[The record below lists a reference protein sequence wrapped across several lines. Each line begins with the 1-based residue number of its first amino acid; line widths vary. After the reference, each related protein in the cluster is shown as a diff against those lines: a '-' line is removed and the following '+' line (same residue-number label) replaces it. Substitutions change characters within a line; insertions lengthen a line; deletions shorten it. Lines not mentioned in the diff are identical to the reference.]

1 MNFISNCLK
10 GIAIG
15 AGAILPGIS
24 SGVICIIFGI
34 YEKLLDS
41 ILNFFKDIKGN
52 FEFLFPIIIGVS
64 IGVILFGNLLNHFFY
79 QFPLQTK
86 SLFIGLILG
95 CIPLLIKEIN
105 KRKKIKLK
113 NIFFLFLALSI
124 GILSVII
131 EKNLSFSSI
140 NNINFIYL
148 VLSGFLMSIGVV
160 LPGVSSTLILMIL
173 GIYPIYLTS
182 ISNVYLP
189 ILVPMGIGLI
199 LGGFIFMKLTK
210 YLLNNYYISTF
221 LAIIGFTLGSIL
233 VLIPTFTS
241 LIEIIISLFCIIL
254 GFCISTWFEK

>member
-1 MNFISNCLK
+1 
-10 GIAIG
+10 
-15 AGAILPGIS
+15 
-24 SGVICIIFGI
+24 
-34 YEKLLDS
+34 
-41 ILNFFKDIKGN
+41 
-52 FEFLFPIIIGVS
+52 
-64 IGVILFGNLLNHFFY
+64 
-79 QFPLQTK
+79 
-86 SLFIGLILG
+86 
-95 CIPLLIKEIN
+95 
-105 KRKKIKLK
+105 
-113 NIFFLFLALSI
+113 
-124 GILSVII
+124 
-131 EKNLSFSSI
+131 
-140 NNINFIYL
+140 
-148 VLSGFLMSIGVV
+148 MSIGVV